1 MIPYPS
7 VLAHMAN
14 GIFLG
19 IAVLLTII
27 YFTKLK
33 KVGVYNILV
42 LVLLFSIV
50 LGVHGIS
57 HLLLEKEYG
66 FVPFNLWRLPSRS

>member
-7 VLAHMAN
+7 VLAHMGN

-57 HLLLEKEYG
+57 HLLLEKEYRY
-66 FVPFNLWRLPSRS
+66 VL